1 MRGFPEQIG
10 LMYHSALALKDQGE
24 LEKAYQQCEAILQKF
39 PTFFPA
45 LQLVAIIF
53 AEKKNYNRSLEYFNR
68 AVTAER
74 KNYGVYSNRGN
85 IHQLLKNF
93 DLALKDFDRS
103 ISLKRDFVEAWY
115 NKANCYKD
123 MNEYEKA
130 IEIYNKALIFNPKMA
145 DSWLNAGLCYQNLQ
159 QFETALEYY
168 NKAIE
173 FNPTKWL
180 GYNNKGYVLHCLMR
194 LEESEEAYKRSME
207 LLEDNYNS
215 RFNLGLVQ
223 LLKGDYD
230 NGWEGHEVRWRNHF
244 SPMKLP
250 DLWNGEDLTGKTIYI
265 HHEQGLGDTIQFSR
279 YIKVIKSL
287 GAQKIIVAV
296 KPEVSK
302 LLSSIKEIDEII
314 DNPHQLPQYDY
325 QVPFM
330 TIPYVLK
337 TQIDTI
343 PQEFP
348 YLWADKDKVAYWKD
362 KLKDDKKFKVG
373 LVWNGGFRLDQPELW
388 AVNNRRNI
396 PLDKLA
402 SLQNPNVTF
411 YSLQKGEL
419 AEKELADSKVWSMV
433 DYTSELKDFSDTAAL
448 IENLDLVISVD
459 TSTAHVVGAINKP
472 LWLLNRYDT
481 CWRWLQDKDTTN
493 WYHSFKIYR
502 QNKFNDWSNVIQD
515 VERDLIELTK

>member
-1 MRGFPEQIG
+1 
-10 LMYHSALALKDQGE
+10 
-24 LEKAYQQCEAILQKF
+24 
-39 PTFFPA
+39 
-45 LQLVAIIF
+45 
-53 AEKKNYNRSLEYFNR
+53 
-68 AVTAER
+68 
-74 KNYGVYSNRGN
+74 
-85 IHQLLKNF
+85 
-93 DLALKDFDRS
+93 
-103 ISLKRDFVEAWY
+103 
-115 NKANCYKD
+115 
-123 MNEYEKA
+123 
-130 IEIYNKALIFNPKMA
+130 
-145 DSWLNAGLCYQNLQ
+145 
-159 QFETALEYY
+159 
-168 NKAIE
+168 
-173 FNPTKWL
+173 
-180 GYNNKGYVLHCLMR
+180 
-194 LEESEEAYKRSME
+194 
-207 LLEDNYNS
+207 
-215 RFNLGLVQ
+215 
-223 LLKGDYD
+223 
-230 NGWEGHEVRWRNHF
+230 
-244 SPMKLP
+244 
-250 DLWNGEDLTGKTIYI
+250 
-265 HHEQGLGDTIQFSR
+265 
-279 YIKVIKSL
+279 
-287 GAQKIIVAV
+287 
-296 KPEVSK
+296 
-302 LLSSIKEIDEII
+302 
-314 DNPHQLPQYDY
+314 
-325 QVPFM
+325 M

-348 YLWADKDKVAYWKD
+348 YLWADKDKIAYWKD